1 MGEAIRLI
9 LLIILGA
16 AALTVGAMALS
27 WWMEP
32 NRRLHRAMFK
42 ALGRPPQAEAWAPQE
57 GRAAGI
63 DFDQGQLAVLWNNGA
78 HGLIYGVQEID
89 GAEVIVDG
97 AVIARVSRAAP
108 RRDMDIMAPDAN
120 QVTLRLM
127 FADARDPEFE
137 LTLHDARHPV
147 SPQTPA
153 LTSGEALRL
162 ARRWLSHVEAL
173 IKG

>member
-1 MGEAIRLI
+1 MGEALRLIVLI
-9 LLIILGA
+9 LLGA
-16 AALTVGAMALS
+16 AVLTVGAMALS

-32 NRRLHRAMFK
+32 NRRLHRAMLK
-42 ALGRPPQAEAWAPQE
+42 ALGRSPQAEAWAPHE

-63 DFDQGQLAVLWNNGA
+63 DFDQGQLAVLWHNGA

-108 RRDMDIMAPDAN
+108 RRDMDIMAPEAS

-137 LTLHDARHPV
+137 LTLYDAHNPV
-147 SPQTPA
+147 NPQNPGLSA
-153 LTSGEALRL
+153 GEALRL

-173 IKG
+173 LKA

>member
-9 LLIILGA
+9 VLILLGA
-16 AALTVGAMALS
+16 GVLTVGAMVLA

-32 NRRLHRAMFK
+32 GRRLQRAMLK
-42 ALGRPPQAEAWAPQE
+42 SLGRPPQAEAWAPHE
-57 GRAAGI
+57 GRGAGI
-63 DFDQGQLAVLWNNGA
+63 DFDQGHLAVLWNNGA

-108 RRDMDIMAPDAN
+108 RRDMDILAPDAS

-127 FADARDPEFE
+127 FADPRDPEFE
-137 LTLHDARHPV
+137 LTLYDAQLPV
-147 SPQTPA
+147 IPQRPG

-173 IKG
+173 IKV